1 MGFALL
7 NPSYALIA
15 ACVPLSQLSMIGSVT
30 PAAGVLTAMG
40 QRLNRDRMRMSRPDI
55 MGG

>member
-15 ACVPLSQLSMIGSVT
+15 ACVPLSQPSMIGSVT
-30 PAAGVLTAMG
+30 AAAGVLMAMG
-40 QRLNRDRMRMSRPDI
+40 QRLNRDRMQMSRPDI